1 MKTNDIKILLEA
13 FYNGEA
19 NADEERQLMEYFKG
33 RDVAEELKDE
43 QTIFLAMYQAESVD
57 VPLSLESKLN
67 NLVDELAEK
76 EEKAAVKVELKPQTN
91 RRMMWTWIGSAAAG
105 VAILVSAGLFFSK
118 STTTIPDEPV
128 TAQQQQPD
136 PTQMSE
142 ADKQAVK
149 EAEEAL
155 ILLSSKFNKG
165 VNQLA
170 VVSSNIDKTNELL
183 NKAFNRKKDKE
194 S

>member
-13 FYNGEA
+13 FYNGETS
-19 NADEERQLMEYFKG
+19 ADEDRILMEYFKG
-33 RDVAEELKDE
+33 EDVAEELKDE
-43 QTIFLAMYQAESVD
+43 QTVFLAMYEAEPVD
-57 VPLSLESKLN
+57 VPLSLESKLDS
-67 NLVDELAEK
+67 LVDELAGK
-76 EEKAAVKVELKPQTN
+76 ESTETVKVEMRPQTN

-105 VAILVSAGLFFSK
+105 VAILISAGIFFSK
-118 STTTIPDEPV
+118 PTTAIPDEPAV
-128 TAQQQQPD
+128 AQQQQLGQ
-136 PTQMSE
+136 TEMSE

-149 EAEEAL
+149 EAEQAL

-170 VVSSNIDKTNELL
+170 VVSSNIEKTNEIL

>member
-1 MKTNDIKILLEA
+1 MRTNDIKILLEA
-13 FYNGEA
+13 FYNGET
-19 NADEERQLMEYFKG
+19 NADEERLLMEYFKG
-33 RDVAEELKDE
+33 EDVAEELKDD
-43 QTIFLAMYQAESVD
+43 QTIFLAMYEAEPVD

-67 NLVDELAEK
+67 SLVDELAEK
-76 EEKAAVKVELKPQTN
+76 ENQETEKVEMRPQTN
-91 RRMMWTWIGSAAAG
+91 RRAMWAWIGSAAAG
-105 VAILVSAGLFFSK
+105 VAILISAGLFFSK
-118 STTTIPDEPV
+118 STTSIPDEPV
-128 TAQQQQPD
+128 VAHAQPNQIE
-136 PTQMSE
+136 MSE

-170 VVSSNIDKTNELL
+170 LVSSNIDKTNEIL

>member
-13 FYNGEA
+13 FYNGET
-19 NADEERQLMEYFKG
+19 NADEERLLMEYFKG
-33 RDVAEELKDE
+33 EDVAEELKDD
-43 QTIFLAMYQAESVD
+43 QTIFLAMYEAESVD

-67 NLVDELAEK
+67 SLVDELSEK
-76 EEKAAVKVELKPQTN
+76 ENQETVKVEIRPQTN
-91 RRMMWTWIGSAAAG
+91 RRAMWAWIGSAAAG
-105 VAILVSAGLFFSK
+105 VAILISAGLFFGK
-118 STTTIPDEPV
+118 STTSIPDEPV
-128 TAQQQQPD
+128 VAHAQPD
-136 PTQMSE
+136 QELSE

-170 VVSSNIDKTNELL
+170 LVSSNIDKTNEIL

>member
-13 FYNGEA
+13 FYNGET
-19 NADEERQLMEYFKG
+19 NADEERLLMEYFKG
-33 RDVAEELKDE
+33 EDVVEELKDD
-43 QTIFLAMYQAESVD
+43 QTIFLAMYEAEPVD

-67 NLVDELAEK
+67 SLVDELAEK
-76 EEKAAVKVELKPQTN
+76 ENQEAVKVEMKPQTN
-91 RRMMWTWIGSAAAG
+91 RRAMWTWIGSAAAG
-105 VAILVSAGLFFSK
+105 VAILISAGLFFSK
-118 STTTIPDEPV
+118 STTSIPDEPV
-128 TAQQQQPD
+128 VAHTQPD
-136 PTQMSE
+136 QELSE

-170 VVSSNIDKTNELL
+170 LVSSNIDKTNEIL

>member
-13 FYNGEA
+13 FYNGET
-19 NADEERQLMEYFKG
+19 NADEERLLMEYFKG
-33 RDVAEELKDE
+33 EDVVEELKDD
-43 QTIFLAMYQAESVD
+43 QTIFLAMYEAEPVD

-67 NLVDELAEK
+67 SLVDELAEK
-76 EEKAAVKVELKPQTN
+76 ESKETVKVEIKPQTN

-105 VAILVSAGLFFSK
+105 VAILISAGLFFSK

-128 TAQQQQPD
+128 VAQHQSDQ
-136 PTQMSE
+136 TEMSE
-142 ADKQAVK
+142 ADKQALK

>member
-1 MKTNDIKILLEA
+1 MKTNDIQILLEA
-13 FYNGEA
+13 FYNGET
-19 NADEERQLMEYFKG
+19 NADEERRLMEYFKG
-33 RDVAEELKDE
+33 EDVVEELKDD
-43 QTIFLAMYQAESVD
+43 QTIFLAMYEAEPVD

-67 NLVDELAEK
+67 SLVDELAEK
-76 EEKAAVKVELKPQTN
+76 ESKETVKVEIKPQTN

-105 VAILVSAGLFFSK
+105 VAILISAGLFFSK

-128 TAQQQQPD
+128 VAQHQPD
-136 PTQMSE
+136 QTEMSE
-142 ADKQAVK
+142 ADKQALK

-170 VVSSNIDKTNELL
+170 VVSSNIDKSNELL

>member
-13 FYNGEA
+13 FYNGET
-19 NADEERQLMEYFKG
+19 NADEERLLMEYFKG
-33 RDVAEELKDE
+33 EDVAEELKDD
-43 QTIFLAMYQAESVD
+43 QTIFLAMYEAEPVD

-67 NLVDELAEK
+67 SLVDELAEMENK
-76 EEKAAVKVELKPQTN
+76 ETEKVEIKPQTN

-105 VAILVSAGLFFSK
+105 VAILISAGLFFSK
-118 STTTIPDEPV
+118 STTSIPDEPV
-128 TAQQQQPD
+128 VAHTQPN
-136 PTQMSE
+136 QIEMSE

-170 VVSSNIDKTNELL
+170 VVSSNIDKTNEIL
-183 NKAFNRKKDKE
+183 NKTFNRKKDKE

>member
-13 FYNGEA
+13 FYNGET
-19 NADEERQLMEYFKG
+19 NADEERLLMEYFKG
-33 RDVAEELKDE
+33 EDVAEERKDD
-43 QTIFLAMYQAESVD
+43 QTIFLAMYEAEPID

-67 NLVDELAEK
+67 SLVDELAEK
-76 EEKAAVKVELKPQTN
+76 ENQEAVKVEMKPQMN
-91 RRMMWTWIGSAAAG
+91 RRAMWTWIGSAAAG
-105 VAILVSAGLFFSK
+105 VAILISAGLFFSK
-118 STTTIPDEPV
+118 STTSIPDEPV
-128 TAQQQQPD
+128 VAHVQPD
-136 PTQMSE
+136 QELSE

-170 VVSSNIDKTNELL
+170 LVSSNIDKTNEIL

>member
-1 MKTNDIKILLEA
+1 MKTTDIKILLEA
-13 FYNGEA
+13 FYNGET
-19 NADEERQLMEYFKG
+19 NADEDRLLMEYFRSG
-33 RDVAEELKDE
+33 DVAEELKDE
-43 QTIFLAMYQAESVD
+43 QTIFLAMYQAEPVD

-67 NLVDELAEK
+67 SLVDELAER
-76 EEKAAVKVELKPQTN
+76 ENMEAVKVEMRSQTN
-91 RRMMWTWIGSAAAG
+91 RRAMWTWIGSAAAG
-105 VAILVSAGLFFSK
+105 VAILISAGIFFSK

-128 TAQQQQPD
+128 VAQQQPNQAE
-136 PTQMSE
+136 MSE

-170 VVSSNIDKTNELL
+170 LVSSNIDKTNEIL

>member
-13 FYNGEA
+13 FYNGETCA
-19 NADEERQLMEYFKG
+19 GEDRILMDYFKG
-33 RDVAEELKDE
+33 EDVAEELKDE
-43 QTIFLAMYQAESVD
+43 QKIFLAMYEAEPVD
-57 VPLSLESKLN
+57 VPLSLESELN
-67 NLVDELAEK
+67 KLVDELAGEESK
-76 EEKAAVKVELKPQTN
+76 EVSKVKLKPQDN
-91 RRMMWTWIGSAAAG
+91 RRIMWTWVASAIAG
-105 VAILVSAGLFFSK
+105 VAILISAGIFFNK
-118 STTTIPDEPV
+118 PATVTPDEPV
-128 TAQQQQPD
+128 AARQQLD
-136 PTQMSE
+136 ETEMSE

-170 VVSSNIDKTNELL
+170 VVSSNIEKTNEIL